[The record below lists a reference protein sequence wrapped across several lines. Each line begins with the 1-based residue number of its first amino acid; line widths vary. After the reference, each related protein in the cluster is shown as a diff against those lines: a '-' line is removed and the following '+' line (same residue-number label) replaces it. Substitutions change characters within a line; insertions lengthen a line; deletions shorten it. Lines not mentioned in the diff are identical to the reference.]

1 MRVYWVHNA
10 EYSNF
15 LVNALQYRCNQRLRE
30 KEGMPSMSTKRKPP
44 TLQQKKEEVNRK
56 ALMWIGVSLTL
67 LILLIIV
74 LFIVA
79 GN

>member
-1 MRVYWVHNA
+1 
-10 EYSNF
+10 
-15 LVNALQYRCNQRLRE
+15 
-30 KEGMPSMSTKRKPP
+30 MSTKRKPP

-56 ALMWIGVSLTL
+56 ALMWIGVSLTA

>member
-1 MRVYWVHNA
+1 
-10 EYSNF
+10 
-15 LVNALQYRCNQRLRE
+15 
-30 KEGMPSMSTKRKPP
+30 MSTKRKPP

-56 ALMWIGVSLTL
+56 AILWIGVSLVL
-67 LILLIIV
+67 LILLILV

>member
-1 MRVYWVHNA
+1 
-10 EYSNF
+10 
-15 LVNALQYRCNQRLRE
+15 
-30 KEGMPSMSTKRKPP
+30 MSTKRKPP

-56 ALMWIGVSLTL
+56 ALMWIGVSLTA

-74 LFIVA
+74 LFLVA

>member
-1 MRVYWVHNA
+1 
-10 EYSNF
+10 
-15 LVNALQYRCNQRLRE
+15 
-30 KEGMPSMSTKRKPP
+30 MSTKRKPP
-44 TLQQKKEEVNRK
+44 TLQQKKEEVNRN

-74 LFIVA
+74 LLIVA